1 MRYFLSIICLVAF
14 QLTSFGQHNRCQSTL
29 YTEQILSGNPELR
42 AKFEKQQEEFNS
54 QVANSSLHT
63 ESVITIPVVFHILYN
78 TPEQN
83 VPDERIMEQL
93 DVLNNDYNRFNQDAQ
108 STPSAFQ
115 GVAAGTSI
123 QFCLAKRDPNNI
135 PTSGI
140 ERKFTST
147 TSFNIGDDMKKVSLG
162 GLKGWSKNKYLNI
175 WVCNLNN
182 NLLGYASMPGIAND
196 TLDGVVVS
204 FSTIGGPDAVGTNPT
219 YNLGRTL
226 THETGHWLNL
236 IHVWG
241 DDGNDCTGT
250 DNVNDTPNQ
259 AGPHYGTPGFP
270 YISCNNGPDGDM
282 FMNFLDYTDDLV
294 MNVFT
299 AEQSQRMNTALSSLR
314 TPLLTSN
321 GCQAV
326 TAAIDLKL
334 SEIKNASGVFCSDT
348 IKPSVEI
355 KNAGSSSITSI
366 TFTIKEDNN
375 TPMTKTWSGT
385 LTAGQTTTITL
396 NSFISSPGTHYLNV
410 NATVTGDVNVSNN
423 TLVNYYYVS
432 STGTPLPFSENFENK
447 RFPVDSWKISNPG
460 NNGTWMRTRLAS
472 TVDNASLWIY
482 DTSSADADAIQLE
495 PLDLTSMSD
504 PILAFD
510 LAYLYDAAVSTGH
523 TLKVSA
529 SVDCGATFTEVYS
542 KSGEELAT
550 VLGNSGSFFI
560 PEANQW
566 RKDTLSLKNYAS
578 YNSVILKFENISG
591 NSNSLY
597 IDNIQVDRLGVIFPD
612 ASDINL
618 ALLQNPVKNTIH
630 FSVLLLKN
638 DQFKV
643 QIYDV
648 AGRLVYKADYAGSQ
662 VEDVI
667 HIPNL
672 QHGVYL
678 FRVVSGNSSK
688 TEKFIHN

>member
-14 QLTSFGQHNRCQSTL
+14 QFTSFGQNNRCQTTL

-42 AKFEKQQEEFNS
+42 AKFEKQQAEFNS

-93 DVLNNDYNRFNQDAQ
+93 DVLNNDYNRMNQDAPC
-108 STPSAFQ
+108 TPSAFQ
-115 GVAAGTSI
+115 SVAAGTSI

-140 ERKFTST
+140 ERKYTSV
-147 TSFNIGDDMKKVSLG
+147 TSYNIGDDMKKVSLG

-175 WVCNLNN
+175 WVCNLNG

-236 IHVWG
+236 IHIWG

-270 YISCNNGPDGDM
+270 YISCNNAPDGDM
-282 FMNFLDYTDDLV
+282 FMNFLDYTDDFV
-294 MNVFT
+294 MNIFT
-299 AEQSQRMNTALSSLR
+299 AGQSQRMNAALSSLR

-334 SEIKNASGVFCSDT
+334 SEIKNASGVFCADS
-348 IKPSVEI
+348 IKPSVEV
-355 KNAGSSSITSI
+355 KNTGNSTITSI
-366 TFTIKEDNN
+366 TFSSQEDTN
-375 TPMTKTWSGT
+375 TVMTKTWNGSLG
-385 LTAGQTTTITL
+385 AGQTTTIAL
-396 NSFISSPGTHYLNV
+396 KDFKSSPGTHYLNV
-410 NATVTGDVNVSNN
+410 KATVAGDVNVSNN

-432 STGTPLPFSENFENK
+432 AAGTPLPYSENFENK
-447 RFPVDSWKISNPG
+447 RFPVDSWKISNPD

-482 DTSSADADAIQLE
+482 DTSSADVDAIQLE

-510 LAYLYDAAVSTGH
+510 LAYLYDPAISSSH
-523 TLKVSA
+523 TLKVSV
-529 SVDCGATFTEVYS
+529 STDCGATFAELYS

-550 VLGNSGSFFI
+550 VSGNSGSFFI
-560 PEANQW
+560 PDAGQW
-566 RKDTLSLKNYAS
+566 RKDTLSLKNYTS
-578 YNSVILKFENISG
+578 FNSVILKFENISG

-618 ALLQNPVKNTIH
+618 DILQNPVKNTIH
-630 FSVLLLKN
+630 FSVLLLK
-638 DQFKV
+638 DDHFKV

-648 AGRLVYKADYAGSQ
+648 AGKLVYKADYAGSQ

-672 QHGVYL
+672 QHGMYL
-678 FRVVSGNSSK
+678 FRLISGNSSK
-688 TEKFIHN
+688 TEKFIHY

>member
-1 MRYFLSIICLVAF
+1 MRYFLSIVCLLAF
-14 QLTSFGQHNRCQSTL
+14 QLTSFGQHNRCQTTL

-42 AKFEKQQEEFNS
+42 AKFEKQQAEFNS

-123 QFCLAKRDPNNI
+123 QFCLAKRDPNNN

-140 ERKFTST
+140 ERKYTST
-147 TSFNIGDDMKKVSLG
+147 TSYNIGDDMKKVSLG

-226 THETGHWLNL
+226 THEIGHWLNL

-294 MNVFT
+294 MNIFT
-299 AEQSQRMNTALSSLR
+299 AGQSQRMNTALSSLR

-355 KNAGSSSITSI
+355 KNIGSSTITSVS
-366 TFTIKEDNN
+366 FTIQEDNN
-375 TPMTKTWSGT
+375 TAMTKTWSGT
-385 LTAGQTTTITL
+385 LTAGQTTTIAL

-410 NATVTGDVNVSNN
+410 KATVTGDVNVSNN

-447 RFPVDSWKISNPG
+447 RFPVDSWKISNPD

>member
-1 MRYFLSIICLVAF
+1 MRYFLSIVCLVAF

>member
-1 MRYFLSIICLVAF
+1 MRYFLSIVCLVAF
-14 QLTSFGQHNRCQSTL
+14 QLTSFGQHNRCQTTL

-42 AKFEKQQEEFNS
+42 AKFEKQQAEFNS
-54 QVANSSLHT
+54 QVAKSSLQT
-63 ESVITIPVVFHILYN
+63 ESVITIPVVFHILHN
-78 TPEQN
+78 TLEQN

-93 DVLNNDYNRFNQDAQ
+93 DVLNNDYNRYNQDAQ

-123 QFCLAKRDPNNI
+123 QFCLAKRDPNNN

-140 ERKFTST
+140 ERKYTST

-294 MNVFT
+294 MNIFT
-299 AEQSQRMNTALSSLR
+299 AGQSQRMNTALSSLR

-355 KNAGSSSITSI
+355 KNAGTSSITSV
-366 TFTIKEDNN
+366 TFTIQEDNN
-375 TPMTKTWSGT
+375 TPMTKSWSGT
-385 LTAGQTTTITL
+385 LTAGQTTTIAL

-410 NATVTGDVNVSNN
+410 KATVTGDVNVSNN

-432 STGTPLPFSENFENK
+432 ATGTPLPFSENFENK
-447 RFPVDSWKISNPG
+447 RFPVDSWKISNPD
-460 NNGTWMRTRLAS
+460 NNGTWMCTRLAS

-482 DTSSADADAIQLE
+482 DTSSADVDAIQLE

-510 LAYLYDAAVSTGH
+510 LAYLYDPAISSGH